1 MYSTQNG
8 VSTVQSKTK
17 KMYSRETESNRRPK
31 YVSQFTHY
39 SPRAGYI
46 ERRKLSLQR
55 AAQLYRT

>member
-1 MYSTQNG
+1 
-8 VSTVQSKTK
+8 
-17 KMYSRETESNRRPK
+17 MYSRETESNRRPK

-46 ERRKLSLQR
+46 ERRKLSLLR